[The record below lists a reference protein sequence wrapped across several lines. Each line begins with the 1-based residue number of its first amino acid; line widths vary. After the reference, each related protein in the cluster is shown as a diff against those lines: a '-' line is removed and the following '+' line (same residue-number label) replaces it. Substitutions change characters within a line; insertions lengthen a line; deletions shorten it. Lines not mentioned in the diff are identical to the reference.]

1 MNVAQNDDK
10 LRRLLEVGRA
20 LVSEL
25 DLETVLQRIL
35 DEAREITGAR
45 YVALGV
51 LDEQRRELE
60 RFLTSG
66 IDPETG
72 IAIGE
77 KPRGRGVLGVLIK
90 DPRPLRLTDVARHSQ
105 SFGFPAGHPEMKTF
119 LGVLI
124 LIRGQAWGNLYLTE
138 KHAGAE
144 FTEADEEAAV
154 VLAQWAATAIENA
167 RLYETSELRRVQ
179 AERAVLG
186 LRAARD
192 ITDAIAGAG
201 ELDPVLEL
209 IVERGRA
216 LVDARTVLIMLR
228 EGDELVV
235 AASAGR
241 VDRAEGHRLPIS
253 GSTSGLVLERGRP
266 QRVDDVSTHLRITP
280 DRLGVPDA
288 HTALLVPMLHQGNAV
303 GVLAAFDRGRDGAP
317 FSPEH
322 EELLRTFAS
331 SAANAVT
338 IHRSVEADRLRATI
352 SAADAERGRWARELH
367 DQTLQALGG
376 LRVLLATALRR
387 DDAEEHE
394 RAMRQAIEDI
404 EPETDNL
411 RAMISDLRPS
421 LLDDL
426 GLRPAIE
433 ALSPRG
439 VVCRVTSRLSPR
451 YDTAPSAPP
460 REPTGQTTY
469 LARDHAVL
477 ERVSHQVRA
486 RAEPE
491 LLLYVRAVS
500 FDRAYREEQ
509 LLGNLG
515 VGVAE
520 RDQAQHLHLALGQA
534 AGRSP
539 RRLGGD
545 PRAEP
550 GVQIAVPSSRAPDC
564 LDQFGVGGVLQYISE
579 DARGERLTGIGRLV
593 LHGQHHD
600 PCIRC
605 LGPDVGDRVEAR
617 AFRHVQVEHEHI
629 GMMAPDVPA
638 RALDVAGL
646 GHDLEVTFVFEQ
658 LSQTPAHDRVI
669 VGDHDSDG
677 ARIRRLRLLARG
689 AVRHQA
695 QVNALSSSRS
705 SESMY
710 GAR

>member
-1 MNVAQNDDK
+1 MIVAEDDDK
-10 LRRLLEVGRA
+10 LRRLLDVGRA

-66 IDPETG
+66 IDAETG
-72 IAIGE
+72 PAIGDL
-77 KPRGRGVLGVLIK
+77 PRGRGVLGVLIE
-90 DPRPLRLTDVARHSQ
+90 DPRPLRLTDVARHPQ
-105 SFGFPAGHPEMKTF
+105 SFGFPAGHPGMKTF
-119 LGVLI
+119 LGVPI

-138 KHAGAE
+138 KRAGAE

-167 RLYETSELRRVQ
+167 RLYATSELRRAQ

-186 LRAARD
+186 LRAASD
-192 ITDAIAGAG
+192 ITDAIAGVG
-201 ELDPVLEL
+201 ELDQVLAL
-209 IVERGRA
+209 IVERGRT

-266 QRVDDVSTHLRITP
+266 ERVDDVSTHLRITP

-288 HTALLVPMLHQGNAV
+288 HTALLVPMLHQGTAV

-317 FSPEH
+317 FSAEH

-352 SAADAERGRWARELH
+352 TAADAERGRWARELH

-376 LRVLLATALRR
+376 LRVLLASALRR
-387 DDAEEHE
+387 DDAEAHE

-404 EPETDNL
+404 ALETDNL

-433 ALSPRG
+433 AL
-439 VVCRVTSRLSPR
+439 
-451 YDTAPSAPP
+451 
-460 REPTGQTTY
+460 
-469 LARDHAVL
+469 L
-477 ERVSHQVRA
+477 ERRRETGLEIVEELTLPDA
-486 RAEPE
+486 ATPLEPE
-491 LLLYVRAVS
+491 LETTVYRLIQESLTNIAKHARAATVHVALRVDDEHVDVEVRDDGIGFDPDARTSGFGLAGMRERVYLAGGTLELSSDADGTTVRAHLPAKRQRPHPDTGRGRTLPS
-500 FDRAYREEQ
+500 
-509 LLGNLG
+509 G
-515 VGVAE
+515 VM
-520 RDQAQHLHLALGQA
+520 D
-534 AGRSP
+534 
-539 RRLGGD
+539 
-545 PRAEP
+545 
-550 GVQIAVPSSRAPDC
+550 
-564 LDQFGVGGVLQYISE
+564 
-579 DARGERLTGIGRLV
+579 
-593 LHGQHHD
+593 
-600 PCIRC
+600 
-605 LGPDVGDRVEAR
+605 
-617 AFRHVQVEHEHI
+617 
-629 GMMAPDVPA
+629 
-638 RALDVAGL
+638 
-646 GHDLEVTFVFEQ
+646 
-658 LSQTPAHDRVI
+658 
-669 VGDHDSDG
+669 
-677 ARIRRLRLLARG
+677 
-689 AVRHQA
+689 
-695 QVNALSSSRS
+695 
-705 SESMY
+705 
-710 GAR
+710 